1 MRTFDRRFNRFA
13 LPLLALGLLLFVAP
27 AGADEPARGVEVDNF
42 ADLFNNH
49 FKCYSVLSDWAE
61 QFDVSLLDQFK
72 ESHGTTF
79 RPLFLCNP
87 VSKNGGEV
95 PNPEY
100 HLVCFEL
107 RQESDPV
114 LPTVQTFN
122 QFGDQKLEPIE
133 AKMLCLP
140 SKKIHL

>member
-1 MRTFDRRFNRFA
+1 MRTYRSRFV
-13 LPLLALGLLLFVAP
+13 LSLLALGFLFCVTP
-27 AGADEPARGVEVDNF
+27 ATAEEPATGIEVENF
-42 ADLFNNH
+42 ADLFANH
-49 FKCYSVLSDWAE
+49 FKCYSVVSDWAE
-61 QFDVSLLDQFK
+61 VFDVRLLDQFK
-72 ESHGTTF
+72 ESHGRTF

-107 RQESDPV
+107 QQDQDPV

-133 AKMLCLP
+133 SKMLCLP